1 MRCGDN
7 RRGASFAPNFNGIDR
22 DELGVENVMLKGIRA
37 MSTLSTVLKAG
48 ALACIAAASAT
59 AAAAED
65 VTVYVYEKGYFPNVS
80 YLDGATSVT
89 FVNKT
94 DSTLGLDYTTGG
106 VMVNDFT
113 NSVTVPASAL
123 ANKPLKQPYVFGVG
137 YYSGKGYE
145 VRDGAVPAS

>member
-1 MRCGDN
+1 
-7 RRGASFAPNFNGIDR
+7 
-22 DELGVENVMLKGIRA
+22 MLKGIRA

-48 ALACIAAASAT
+48 ALACFAAAGAT

-94 DSTLGLDYTTGG
+94 SKTLGLDYTTGG
-106 VMVNDFT
+106 IMVNDFT
-113 NSVTVPASAL
+113 TSVTVPASAL
-123 ANKPLKQPYVFGVG
+123 SGKPLKQPYVFGNG
-137 YYSGKGYE
+137 YYTGKGFE
-145 VRDGAVPAS
+145 MRTGEAPTS